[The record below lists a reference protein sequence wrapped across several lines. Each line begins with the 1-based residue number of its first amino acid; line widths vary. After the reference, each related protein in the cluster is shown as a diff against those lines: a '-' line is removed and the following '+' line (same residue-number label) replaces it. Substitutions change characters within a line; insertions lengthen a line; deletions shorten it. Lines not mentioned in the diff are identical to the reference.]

1 MSLWVHTLVVILP
14 SFSFSFYFFQLGMCY
29 QVKDGPAYIA
39 VSSNTSGA
47 TAKDLFEDVVEE
59 LDKQV
64 KFYFQLF
71 HYILR

>member
-1 MSLWVHTLVVILP
+1 
-14 SFSFSFYFFQLGMCY
+14 MCY

>member
-1 MSLWVHTLVVILP
+1 
-14 SFSFSFYFFQLGMCY
+14 MCF

-59 LDKQV
+59 LEKQV
-64 KFYFQLF
+64 KCYFQLF
-71 HYILR
+71 HYIKVTLGIVVASSDFFC